1 MAEDFRLSKVSILI
15 QQRKFAEADRIL
27 KDLLAQE
34 PNDIHYLALLAEV
47 NLQQDKFDVARK
59 IIDNA
64 IGLAPDY
71 PHLFYIK
78 GRIAIQQDKYDEA
91 ESIIQQA
98 IKLDPADADY
108 FALLA
113 NVKLAR
119 KKYEEALELANEA
132 LELDAENLLALNT
145 RSTALLK
152 LNRAD
157 ESFGTIEGALREDP
171 NNAYTHANYG
181 WGLLEKGNHKK
192 ALEHFKEA
200 LKNDPNLAYA
210 QAGMM
215 QALKAT
221 NPVYRMFLKYSFW
234 MGNLTSKYQWGVII
248 GFYLALKGLRAL
260 AKNNPTIEPYLF
272 PLIVFLTLIAIS
284 TWVIS
289 PISNL
294 FLRFNRYGKFLLDK
308 NEKMSS
314 NFVAAS
320 FGLFLIGII
329 AYFALKD
336 ERYLTIAVFGF
347 AMMLPLGVMFSPSKH
362 KNILAGYTILLAVVG
377 VLAIA
382 FTFAANT
389 NAEWL
394 TIIFILGFIAFQWVA
409 NYFMIRED
417 NR

>member
-15 QQRKFAEADRIL
+15 QQRKFAEADHIL
-27 KDLLAQE
+27 KELLAQD
-34 PNDIHYLALLAEV
+34 PNDIHYLSLLAEV
-47 NLQQDKFDVARK
+47 NLQQDKFDAARK

-64 IGLAPDY
+64 IGLSPGS

-78 GRIAIQQDKYDEA
+78 ARIAIQQDKFDEA
-91 ESIIQQA
+91 ESLILQA
-98 IKLDPADADY
+98 TKLDPGDADY

-119 KKYEEALELANEA
+119 KKYEEALNLANEA
-132 LELDAENLLALNT
+132 LQLDSENLLALNT

-152 LNRAD
+152 LNRAE

-192 ALEHFKEA
+192 ALEHFREA
-200 LKNDPNLAYA
+200 LKNDPNLGYA

-215 QALKAT
+215 QALKAS
-221 NPVYRMFLKYSFW
+221 NPIYRLFLKYAFW
-234 MGNLTSKYQWGVII
+234 MGNLTAKYQWGVII
-248 GFYLALKGLRAL
+248 GFYLLVRGLRAV
-260 AKNNPTIEPYLF
+260 ANNNPSIEPYIF
-272 PLIVFLTLIAIS
+272 PLIVLLMLIAIS
-284 TWVIS
+284 TWVIT

-294 FLRFNRYGKFLLDK
+294 FLRFNPYGKFLLDK
-308 NEKMSS
+308 KEKMSS

-320 FGLFLIGII
+320 FVVFLIGILL
-329 AYFALKD
+329 YFALKD
-336 ERYLTIAVFGF
+336 ERYLPVAVFGF
-347 AMMLPLGVMFSPSKH
+347 AMMLPLGVMFSPSRY
-362 KNILAGYTILLAVVG
+362 KNALVIYTIILAIAG
-377 VLAIA
+377 VLAIGM
-382 FTFAANT
+382 TFSGNESANL
-389 NAEWL
+389 L
-394 TIIFILGFIAFQWVA
+394 TVIFILGFIAFQWVA